1 MSESKGG
8 STGESGAKPH
18 DAAKG
23 DAPRHFDATLPI
35 GKPGQSAQVRR
46 AADGELDLDLGE
58 IQTRLPYGSED
69 IADK

>member
-1 MSESKGG
+1 MSESKDGRDQQQE
-8 STGESGAKPH
+8 STAKPNTP
-18 DAAKG
+18 G
-23 DAPRHFDATLPI
+23 HFDATLPI

-46 AADGELDLDLGE
+46 DAEGELDLDLGE